1 MGFGCTDT
9 TFAAKRKRYV
19 AYYHITMPRTPP
31 TKSRRE
37 AHRQRQMREMTCRSI
52 PVEEQPRPS
61 SSDERDTGNPN
72 PEQSP
77 NAEKRQVAFVVEG
90 FSRDTISD
98 EDSEEVK
105 TQLREWLVA
114 RGYPAME
121 VHIDDAESY

>member
-1 MGFGCTDT
+1 
-9 TFAAKRKRYV
+9 
-19 AYYHITMPRTPP
+19 
-31 TKSRRE
+31 
-37 AHRQRQMREMTCRSI
+37 MREMTCRSI

-61 SSDERDTGNPN
+61 SSDGNGYPDEN
-72 PEQSP
+72 PDS
-77 NAEKRQVAFVVEG
+77 EKRQVAFVVEG